1 MSPFREI
8 MKRILSRQG
17 MPSASPQTPDITA
30 SRFCQTTPIRT
41 MPRRKLAPSASSHLR
56 RAIACAAA
64 RLMAEEG
71 ISDYGA
77 AKRKAARSLGASEGE
92 ALPTNEEIET
102 ELRAW
107 QSLYQEDEQRERVH
121 DLRTTA
127 LEVMQLLAEFHPYLT
142 GGALDGTAGRYSA
155 VEIDLYADSSKDV
168 EIALL
173 SHGISYDT
181 MDNRRIGVDAQLRLD
196 WNDFPVLI
204 SVYPPVAERQ
214 QPKNPHGGRSRHRVR
229 AEAVVEL
236 LREASK

>member
-1 MSPFREI
+1 
-8 MKRILSRQG
+8 
-17 MPSASPQTPDITA
+17 
-30 SRFCQTTPIRT
+30 
-41 MPRRKLAPSASSHLR
+41 
-56 RAIACAAA
+56 
-64 RLMAEEG
+64 MAEEG

-77 AKRKAARSLGASEGE
+77 AKRKAARSLGAADGE

-121 DLRTTA
+121 DLRMTA

-181 MDNRRIGVDAQLRLD
+181 LDNRRIGVEAQLRLD
-196 WNDFPVLI
+196 WNDFPVQI
-204 SVYPPVAERQ
+204 SIYPPVAERQ
-214 QPKNPHGGRSRHRVR
+214 QPKNPHTGRGRQRIR
-229 AEAVVEL
+229 TEAVIEL
-236 LREASK
+236 LQETPK

>member
-1 MSPFREI
+1 
-8 MKRILSRQG
+8 
-17 MPSASPQTPDITA
+17 
-30 SRFCQTTPIRT
+30 
-41 MPRRKLAPSASSHLR
+41 MPRRKLAPSASGSHLR
-56 RAIACAAA
+56 RAIATAAA

-71 ISDYGA
+71 IGDYGT

-107 QSLYQEDEQRERVH
+107 QSLFQEDEQRERVH
-121 DLRTTA
+121 DLRATG

-181 MDNRRIGVDAQLRLD
+181 MDNRRVGLDAQLRLD

-214 QPKNPHGGRSRHRVR
+214 QPKNPHGGRGRHRIR
-229 AEAVVEL
+229 AEAVLEL
-236 LREASK
+236 LREAPK

>member
-1 MSPFREI
+1 
-8 MKRILSRQG
+8 
-17 MPSASPQTPDITA
+17 
-30 SRFCQTTPIRT
+30 
-41 MPRRKLAPSASSHLR
+41 MPRRKLAPSSSSSYLR
-56 RAIACAAA
+56 RTIAGAAA

-121 DLRTTA
+121 DLRTIA
-127 LEVMQLLAEFHPYLT
+127 LEVMEMLAEFHPYLT

-173 SHGISYDT
+173 SRGISYDT

-204 SVYPPVAERQ
+204 SIYPPVAERQ
-214 QPKNPHGGRSRHRVR
+214 QPKSAHNGRGRHRVR
-229 AEAVVEL
+229 AEAVLEL
-236 LREASK
+236 LRKEPE

>member
-1 MSPFREI
+1 
-8 MKRILSRQG
+8 
-17 MPSASPQTPDITA
+17 
-30 SRFCQTTPIRT
+30 
-41 MPRRKLAPSASSHLR
+41 MPRRKPAPSASSHLR
-56 RAIACAAA
+56 RAIASAAA

-77 AKRKAARSLGASEGE
+77 AKRKAARSLGAGEGE
-92 ALPTNEEIET
+92 ALPTNDEIET

-107 QSLYQEDEQRERVH
+107 QSLYQEDEQRERVR

-127 LEVMQLLAEFHPYLT
+127 LEVMQLLAEVNPYLT

-155 VEIDLYADSSKDV
+155 VELDLFADSSKDV

-181 MDNRRIGVDAQLRLD
+181 MDNRRIGVDAQLGLE
-196 WNDFPVLI
+196 WNDCPVLI

-214 QPKNPHGGRSRHRVR
+214 QPKNPHGGRGRHRVR
-229 AEAVVEL
+229 AESVLEL
-236 LREASK
+236 LQEAPK

>member
-1 MSPFREI
+1 MGQ
-8 MKRILSRQG
+8 ILSRQG
-17 MPSASPQTPDITA
+17 IPSATQKATDITA
-30 SRFCQTTPIRT
+30 SSICPTTPA
-41 MPRRKLAPSASSHLR
+41 MPRRKLAPSSSGYLR
-56 RAIACAAA
+56 RTIAGAAA

-77 AKRKAARSLGASEGE
+77 AKRKAARNLGVSEGE

-121 DLRTTA
+121 DLRTIA

-142 GGALDGTAGRYSA
+142 GGVLDGTAGRYAA

-173 SHGISYDT
+173 SRGISYDS

-196 WNDFPVLI
+196 WKDSPVLI
-204 SVYPPVAERQ
+204 SIYPPVAERQ
-214 QPKNPHGGRSRHRVR
+214 QPKNAHNGRGRHRVR
-229 AEAVVEL
+229 AEAVLEL
-236 LREASK
+236 LREEPK

>member
-1 MSPFREI
+1 
-8 MKRILSRQG
+8 MKRILTACRVL
-17 MPSASPQTPDITA
+17 PESA
-30 SRFCQTTPIRT
+30 
-41 MPRRKLAPSASSHLR
+41 MPRRKPPASASGHLR
-56 RAIACAAA
+56 RAIASAAA
-64 RLMAEEG
+64 RLMAEHG
-71 ISDYGA
+71 IGDYGA
-77 AKRKAARSLGASEGE
+77 AKRKAARSLGAGENE
-92 ALPTNEEIET
+92 ALPTNEEVET

-127 LEVMQLLAEFHPYLT
+127 LDVMELLAPFHPYLT

-155 VEIDLYADSSKDV
+155 VELDLYADSSKDV

>member
-1 MSPFREI
+1 
-8 MKRILSRQG
+8 
-17 MPSASPQTPDITA
+17 
-30 SRFCQTTPIRT
+30 
-41 MPRRKLAPSASSHLR
+41 MPRRKLAPSASGSHLR
-56 RAIACAAA
+56 RAIATAAA

-71 ISDYGA
+71 IGDYGT

-107 QSLYQEDEQRERVH
+107 QSLFQEDEQRERVH
-121 DLRTTA
+121 DLRATG

-181 MDNRRIGVDAQLRLD
+181 MDNRRIGLDAQLRLD

-204 SVYPPVAERQ
+204 SIYPPVAERQ
-214 QPKNPHGGRSRHRVR
+214 QPKNPHGGRGRHRVR
-229 AEAVVEL
+229 AEAVLEL
-236 LREASK
+236 LREAPK

>member
-1 MSPFREI
+1 
-8 MKRILSRQG
+8 
-17 MPSASPQTPDITA
+17 
-30 SRFCQTTPIRT
+30 
-41 MPRRKLAPSASSHLR
+41 MPRRKLPSAANNHLR
-56 RAIACAAA
+56 RAIAGAAA

-71 ISDYGA
+71 IGDYGA
-77 AKRKAARSLGASEGE
+77 AKRKAARSLGASDGE

-107 QSLYQEDEQRERVH
+107 QSLYQEDEQRERVR

-173 SHGISYDT
+173 SHGISYET
-181 MDNRRIGVDAQLRLD
+181 MDNRRAGVDAQLRLE
-196 WNDFPVLI
+196 WNDYPVLI
-204 SVYPPVAERQ
+204 AVYPPVAERQ
-214 QPKNPHGGRSRHRVR
+214 QPKSPHGSRGRQRVR
-229 AEAVVEL
+229 AEAVIEL
-236 LREASK
+236 LRETPE

>member
-1 MSPFREI
+1 
-8 MKRILSRQG
+8 
-17 MPSASPQTPDITA
+17 
-30 SRFCQTTPIRT
+30 
-41 MPRRKLAPSASSHLR
+41 MPRRKPAPSAASHLR

-71 ISDYGA
+71 IGDYGT
-77 AKRKAARSLGASEGE
+77 AKRKAARSLGATEAE
-92 ALPTNEEIET
+92 ALPTNDEIET

-121 DLRTTA
+121 DLRSTA
-127 LEVMQLLAEFHPYLT
+127 LEVMQLLAEFNPYLT

-181 MDNRRIGVDAQLRLD
+181 MDNRRIGLDAQLRLE
-196 WNDFPVLI
+196 WNDLPVLL
-204 SVYPPVAERQ
+204 SVFPPAAERQ
-214 QPKNPHGGRSRHRVR
+214 QPKNPHGGRGRQRVR
-229 AEAVVEL
+229 ADAVLEL
-236 LREASK
+236 LREGPK

>member
-1 MSPFREI
+1 
-8 MKRILSRQG
+8 
-17 MPSASPQTPDITA
+17 
-30 SRFCQTTPIRT
+30 
-41 MPRRKLAPSASSHLR
+41 
-56 RAIACAAA
+56 
-64 RLMAEEG
+64 MAEEG
-71 ISDYGA
+71 FTDYGA

-121 DLRTTA
+121 DLRTTG

-155 VEIDLYADSSKDV
+155 VEIELFADSSKDV

-173 SHGISYDT
+173 SHGISYDI
-181 MDNRRIGVDAQLRLD
+181 MDNRRTGVDAQLRLD

-204 SVYPPVAERQ
+204 AIFPPIAERQ
-214 QPKNPHGGRSRHRVR
+214 QPKNPHGGRGRNRVR
-229 AEAVVEL
+229 ADAVIEL
-236 LREASK
+236 LRSMPE